1 MDPRPMDLFAR
12 RLRREREGAGVDPG
26 DLSRLIAERTGKAVD
41 LTLVERMEDQTHPP
55 GLDEAVIAAEELGVS
70 ITALV
75 SEEPDLELEGQ
86 AAELEAERTVAEE
99 RLRRA
104 GIGYQQALADMVR
117 IEKDLQVVSAHAG
130 GATKSRTQD
139 GTL

>member
-12 RLRREREGAGVDPG
+12 RLRRERESAGVDPG

-70 ITALV
+70 IVALV
-75 SEEPDLELEGQ
+75 SKEPELELERQ
-86 AAELEAERTVAEE
+86 AAELEAERVVVEE

-104 GIGYQQALADMVR
+104 GTGYQQALADLVR
-117 IEKDLQVVSAHAG
+117 IEKDLQVVSVHADG
-130 GATKSRTQD
+130 VTKSRT
-139 GTL
+139 